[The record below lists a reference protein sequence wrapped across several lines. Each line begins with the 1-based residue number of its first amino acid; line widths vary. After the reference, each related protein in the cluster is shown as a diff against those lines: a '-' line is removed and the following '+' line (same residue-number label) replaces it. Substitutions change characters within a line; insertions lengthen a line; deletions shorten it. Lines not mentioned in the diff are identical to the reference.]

1 MSSSPPESTGPGA
14 DDNQL
19 VAASGRIFNKIV
31 SALNGIGTIWIFAI
45 MILINLDVFMRFLF
59 NMPVRGVPLAVSMSI
74 IAIVF
79 LQMSDA
85 LRVGRFTRS
94 DVMIGR
100 LLQTRPTLGHWLQL
114 HYNAFGVILMAII
127 FWYTIPF
134 LIKAWDSQSYAGNE
148 GDFTVPEWPV
158 KAVIL
163 IGSSCCCIQFIR
175 HFREDFRYLCGY
187 RDNDHM
193 GVGGESNNG

>member
-1 MSSSPPESTGPGA
+1 MSSNPPESTGA
-14 DDNQL
+14 KKDDSQF
-19 VAASGRIFNKIV
+19 VIASGKFFNIIV
-31 SALNGIGTIWIFAI
+31 STLNGVGTIWIFAI
-45 MILINLDVFMRFLF
+45 MILINLDVFMRYLF
-59 NMPVRGVPLAVSMSI
+59 NSPVRGVPLAITMSI

-100 LLQTRPTLGHWLQL
+100 LLQNRPMIGHWLQL
-114 HYNAFGVILMAII
+114 QYNALGVILMAII

-134 LIKAWDSQSYAGNE
+134 LEKAWRSQSYAGNE

-163 IGSSCCCIQFIR
+163 IGSSCCCLQFIR
-175 HFREDFRYLCGY
+175 HFREDLRYLRGY

-193 GVGGESNNG
+193 GTGGGSEQ

>member
-1 MSSSPPESTGPGA
+1 MSEIPPESTGPKA
-14 DDNQL
+14 DESQL
-19 VAASGRIFNKIV
+19 VVVSGNIFNKIV

-45 MILINLDVFMRFLF
+45 MILINLDVFLRFLF
-59 NMPVRGVPLAVSMSI
+59 SFPVRGVPLAVSMSI

-100 LLQTRPTLGHWLQL
+100 LLQNRPTLGHWLQL
-114 HYNAFGVILMAII
+114 QYNALGVILMAII

-134 LIKAWDSQSYAGNE
+134 LVKAWESQSYAGNE

-163 IGSSCCCIQFIR
+163 IGSSCCCAQFIR
-175 HFREDFRYLCGY
+175 HFREDLRYLRGY

-193 GVGGESNNG
+193 GVGGETSHE

>member
-1 MSSSPPESTGPGA
+1 MSSNPPESTGPRE
-14 DDNQL
+14 DDNPL
-19 VAASGRIFNKIV
+19 VDALGRMFNKLV
-31 SALNGIGTIWIFAI
+31 TALNGIGTIWIFLI
-45 MILINLDVFMRFLF
+45 MILINLDVFLRFLF

-94 DVMIGR
+94 DVLIGR
-100 LLQTRPTLGHWLQL
+100 LLQSRPIIGHWLQM

-134 LIKAWDSQSYAGNE
+134 LGKAWRSQSYAGNE

-158 KAVIL
+158 KLVIL
-163 IGSSCCCIQFIR
+163 IGSSCCCIQFAR
-175 HFREDFRYLCGY
+175 HFREDFRYLRGY
-187 RDNDHM
+187 RDNNHM
-193 GVGGESNNG
+193 GVGGVSDHE

>member
-1 MSSSPPESTGPGA
+1 MSSSPPEAGSPKT
-14 DDNQL
+14 DDSQL
-19 VAASGRIFNKIV
+19 VVVSGKIFNVIV
-31 SALNGIGTIWIFAI
+31 SALNGIGTIWIFVI
-45 MILINLDVFMRFLF
+45 MILINLDVFMRYLF
-59 NMPVRGVPLAVSMSI
+59 NSPVRGVPLAVSMSI

-100 LLQTRPTLGHWLQL
+100 LLQNRPMIGHWLQI
-114 HYNAFGVILMAII
+114 HYNALGVLLMAVI
-127 FWYTIPF
+127 FLYTIPF
-134 LIKAWDSQSYAGNE
+134 LEKAWKSQSYAGNE

-158 KAVIL
+158 KLVIL
-163 IGSSCCCIQFIR
+163 IGSSCCCLQFIR
-175 HFREDFRYLCGY
+175 HFREDLRYLRGY

-193 GVGGESNNG
+193 GSGGVNEHE